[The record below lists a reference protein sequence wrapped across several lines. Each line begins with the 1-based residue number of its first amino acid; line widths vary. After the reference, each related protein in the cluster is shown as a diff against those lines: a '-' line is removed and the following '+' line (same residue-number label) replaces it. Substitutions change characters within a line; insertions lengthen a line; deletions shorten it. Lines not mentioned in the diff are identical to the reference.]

1 MGVIPE
7 KIEKWILPIFLFV
20 FEVIMLVLYG
30 ALVEYDSLG
39 TPAPVN
45 TSDVVAFHG
54 GDPLA
59 HVEKTYPCMSI
70 SIDNTYISLL
80 LTFAS

>member
-1 MGVIPE
+1 MGVLLE
-7 KIEKWILPIFLFV
+7 KIEKWILPIFLIV
-20 FEVIMLVLYG
+20 FELIMFILYG

-45 TSDVVAFHG
+45 VSAEEFHG

-59 HVEKTYPCMSI
+59 HVEKTYPCK
-70 SIDNTYISLL
+70 
-80 LTFAS
+80 

>member
-1 MGVIPE
+1 
-7 KIEKWILPIFLFV
+7 
-20 FEVIMLVLYG
+20 MLVLYG

-39 TPAPVN
+39 TPAPMN

-70 SIDNTYISLL
+70 SIDNTCISLL
-80 LTFAS
+80 LTFASRAQMQYYSFC